1 MKQELIDRMEKY
13 IRAGADEGSSIAGA
27 IVAEL
32 DKPDYL
38 VIARE
43 ICALACPRWAVLR
56 DEYRSGV
63 LDTDASVQYA
73 LEQLERAA
81 GLRN

>member
-1 MKQELIDRMEKY
+1 MKQELIDRLESYVRSMACGGYEQA
-13 IRAGADEGSSIAGA
+13 RA

-32 DKPDYL
+32 DKPVYL

-43 ICALACPRWAVLR
+43 ICALACPNWATDYR
-56 DEYRSGV
+56 DGD
-63 LDTDASVQYA
+63 LDDDVSTKYA

-81 GLRN
+81 GLRA

>member
-13 IRAGADEGSSIAGA
+13 IRAGADEGSSIAEA

-43 ICALACPRWAVLR
+43 ICALACPRWA

>member
-1 MKQELIDRMEKY
+1 MKQELIDRMETY
-13 IRAGADEGSSIAGA
+13 VRNMACHPGSAEARA

-43 ICALACPRWAVLR
+43 ICARACHEWSS
-56 DEYRSGV
+56 DYRCGD
-63 LDTDASVQYA
+63 LDTDPGVVYA

-81 GLRN
+81 GLRA

>member
-1 MKQELIDRMEKY
+1 MKQELIDRMEAY
-13 IRAGADEGSSIAGA
+13 VRMHANRGSCKAREIA
-27 IVAEL
+27 AEL

-43 ICALACPRWAVLR
+43 ICARAHPACESP
-56 DEYRSGV
+56 YREGF
-63 LDTDASVQYA
+63 LDRCNQVQYA

-81 GLRN
+81 GLRA

>member
-1 MKQELIDRMEKY
+1 MKQELIDRMVAY
-13 IRAGADEGSSIAGA
+13 IRHDVKLETGNAEARA

-32 DKPDYL
+32 DRPDYL

-43 ICALACPRWAVLR
+43 ICALA
-56 DEYRSGV
+56 
-63 LDTDASVQYA
+63 DTDWSAMYRGGNMDANPGVQYA

-81 GLRN
+81 GLRG

>member
-13 IRAGADEGSSIAGA
+13 IRAGADEGSSIAEA

-38 VIARE
+38 VIARD
-43 ICALACPRWAVLR
+43 ICALACPNWASDYR
-56 DEYRSGV
+56 DGD
-63 LDTDASVQYA
+63 LDDDVSTKYA

-81 GLRN
+81 GLRA

>member
-1 MKQELIDRMEKY
+1 MKQELIDRMEAFVRYMSLNCYPEACK
-13 IRAGADEGSSIAGA
+13 

-43 ICALACPRWAVLR
+43 ICARAAQEWAS
-56 DEYRSGV
+56 DYRNGGLDADPGV
-63 LDTDASVQYA
+63 VYA

-81 GLRN
+81 GLRA

>member
-13 IRAGADEGSSIAGA
+13 IRAGADEGSSIAEA

-43 ICALACPRWAVLR
+43 ICALARPLWA

>member
-1 MKQELIDRMEKY
+1 MKQELIDRMEAY
-13 IRAGADEGSSIAGA
+13 VRANAHYPGQIEARA

-32 DKPDYL
+32 GKPDYL

-43 ICALACPRWAVLR
+43 ICARAS
-56 DEYRSGV
+56 DEWSANYRAGRY
-63 LDTDASVQYA
+63 DNEDDVQYA

-81 GLRN
+81 GLRA

>member
-1 MKQELIDRMEKY
+1 MKQELIGRMATY
-13 IRAGADEGSSIAGA
+13 IRHNVKLGTGNAEARA

-43 ICALACPRWAVLR
+43 ICARADPAWAEDYL
-56 DEYRSGV
+56 SGD
-63 LDTDASVQYA
+63 LDTDSGVVYA
-73 LEQLERAA
+73 LEHLERAA
-81 GLRN
+81 GLRT

>member
-1 MKQELIDRMEKY
+1 MKQELIDRMVDY
-13 IRAGADEGSSIAGA
+13 IRDRAFEGSAIASA
-27 IVAEL
+27 IVDEI
-32 DKPDYL
+32 DKHDYL

-43 ICALACPRWAVLR
+43 ICALAGPRWA